1 VLVAAWAA
9 LVLAVTVFVI
19 GFLQQG
25 VILLY
30 AAILASAAAMTL
42 VVGYLLR
49 GRAGADRPIPG
60 AARRRPSRRKPA
72 SARPGRPDRRG

>member
-30 AAILASAAAMTL
+30 VAIFASTAAMTL

-49 GRAGADRPIPG
+49 GRTGRDRAD
-60 AARRRPSRRKPA
+60 
-72 SARPGRPDRRG
+72 PGRGSSPT

>member
-9 LVLAVTVFVI
+9 LMLGVAAFVI

-25 VILLY
+25 IVLLY
-30 AAILASAAAMTL
+30 AAIVASAAAMTL

-49 GRAGADRPIPG
+49 GRTGPDRADRE
-60 AARRRPSRRKPA
+60 RRPSPT
-72 SARPGRPDRRG
+72 